1 MTMHLAQGLTTLKT
15 AKPKAAK
22 LTKTQLKKY
31 QDELRDYN
39 KKMKQAHRHDEC
51 LTIEEYIDWCHGKT
65 SRKKPVQYQTAN
77 EVKTF
82 EWQPKGFRRNSA
94 DHIPSGDISTG
105 NALAQPKKEYTGTL
119 IQGIAT
125 MHKSNAVPVIN
136 QEEAESIAK
145 MRRG

>member
-1 MTMHLAQGLTTLKT
+1 MTMHLAQGLSTLRT
-15 AKPKAAK
+15 SKPKASK
-22 LTKTQLKKY
+22 ITKTQLKKY
-31 QDELRDYN
+31 RDELRDYN
-39 KKMKQAHRHDEC
+39 KKLKQAHRHDEQ
-51 LTIEEYIDWCHGKT
+51 LTIEQYIDWVHGRT
-65 SRKKPVQYQTAN
+65 EKKVPVQYQTAN

-82 EWQPKGFRRNSA
+82 NWEPKRPYRETPQYRSA
-94 DHIPSGDISTG
+94 DTGVG

-119 IQGIAT
+119 VTGIAT

>member
-1 MTMHLAQGLTTLKT
+1 MTMHLEKGLSTLRTT
-15 AKPKAAK
+15 KPKMSK

-31 QDELRDYN
+31 QAELRDYN
-39 KKMKQAHRHDEC
+39 KRMKQAHQHDLC
-51 LTIEEYIDWCHGKT
+51 MTIEQYVDWIHGKT
-65 SRKKPVQYQTAN
+65 ERKKPAQYQTAN

-82 EWQPKGFRRNSA
+82 EWKPPASYRETPQYRSA
-94 DHIPSGDISTG
+94 DTGVG

-119 IQGIAT
+119 VKGIAT

-136 QEEAESIAK
+136 QEEAESISK